1 MSIMDLE
8 QLKDKNVLVTGADG
22 FIPSFVCD
30 RLVELGAN
38 VTALV
43 RRNSGNTLKCIPHL
57 VGKVKIRWGDMTD
70 LSLLVMETKNTDI
83 IYHLGA
89 QSHVQYSLHNPLET
103 FQTNVT
109 GTINVLEASR
119 INDVKRIVHA
129 GSAEVYGKPETVPI
143 TEDHPLAPRSPYAAS
158 KVASDRL
165 MFSYYCTYGLPV
177 VTSRFFG
184 IYGPRQSIEKAI
196 PKFILKIHNNEPPV
210 VYGDG
215 MQSRDYMYVTDAAD
229 AYARLG
235 VAENVDGQVV
245 NVGTGTEIK
254 IIDLA
259 KTILKTMNSN
269 LEPIFTEKLHPGE
282 AGRLVSDPTKGM
294 NILNWKP
301 TITFEEGMK
310 RTVEYYLKHTE
321 LYNNLNVV
329 V

>member
-1 MSIMDLE
+1 M
-8 QLKDKNVLVTGADG
+8 NVLVTGADG

-43 RRNSGNTLKCIPHL
+43 RRNSSNILKSIPHL
-57 VGKVKIRWGDMTD
+57 VNKVKIRWGDMTD

-103 FQTNVT
+103 FQTNIT
-109 GTINVLEASR
+109 GTINVLEAAR

-158 KVASDRL
+158 KVAADRL

-235 VAENVDGQVV
+235 LAENVDGQVV
-245 NVGTGTEIK
+245 NVGTGIEIK
-254 IIDLA
+254 ILDLA

-294 NILNWKP
+294 KVLNWKP
-301 TITFEEGMK
+301 TINFEDGMK
-310 RTVEYYLKHTE
+310 RTIEYYLKHTE
-321 LYNNLNVV
+321 LYNSLNVV

>member
-1 MSIMDLE
+1 MNLE
-8 QLKDKNVLVTGADG
+8 QFKGLNVLVTGADG
-22 FIPSFVCD
+22 FIPSYVCD

-43 RRNSGNTLKCIPHL
+43 RRNSNNVLKCIPHL

-70 LSLLVMETKNTDI
+70 LSLLVLETKETDV

-103 FQTNVT
+103 YQTNT
-109 GTINVLEASR
+109 MGTINVLEAAR
-119 INDVKRIVHA
+119 INDVKRVVHA

-143 TEDHPLAPRSPYAAS
+143 KENHPLMPRSPYAAG

-177 VTSRFFG
+177 VMSRFFG

-196 PKFILKIHNNEPPV
+196 PKFILKIHNGIPPT

-215 MQSRDYMYVTDAAD
+215 TQSRDYMYATDAAD

-235 VAENVDGQVV
+235 IADNVAGEVINI
-245 NVGTGTEIK
+245 GTGVELRIVDLARMIIK
-254 IIDLA
+254 IMGV
-259 KTILKTMNSN
+259 KM
-269 LEPIFTEKLHPGE
+269 EPIFTEKLHSGE
-282 AGRLVSDPTKGM
+282 AGRLVADPTRGM
-294 NILNWKP
+294 KVIDWKP
-301 TITFEEGMK
+301 KVSLEDGMK
-310 RTVEYYLKHTE
+310 MTVDYYLKHTS
-321 LYNNLNVV
+321 LYDALNVV